1 MRFNCSSD
9 SNVIMISFFLSHVCN
24 WNSFFFFSHYLLIAK
39 KEEEEKK
46 RIILMVRVRVS
57 VGLFNEF
64 NTFMLHPLLHKK
76 RKEEKRATMNH
87 TRRVE
92 PSLFLSQ
99 SYFWS
104 WIIWWWFDGL
114 YIKDGL
120 MYITSKMGFLIWFFR
135 FETLPGQNG
144 PISF

>member
-24 WNSFFFFSHYLLIAK
+24 WNSFFFFLPLSTYCQK
-39 KEEEEKK
+39 RRGRKK
-46 RIILMVRVRVS
+46 RIILMVWVRVS

-104 WIIWWWFDGL
+104 WIIRWWFDGL

-120 MYITSKMGFLIWFFR
+120 IYITSKMGFLIWFFR